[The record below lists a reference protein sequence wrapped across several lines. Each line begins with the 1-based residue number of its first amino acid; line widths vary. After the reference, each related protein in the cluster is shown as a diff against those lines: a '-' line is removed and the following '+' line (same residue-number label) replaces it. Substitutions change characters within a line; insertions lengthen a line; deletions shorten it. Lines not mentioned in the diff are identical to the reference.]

1 MNSREAADSA
11 IARLQRRRADPT
23 YVWGIPWGFPTLD
36 LKTGGIQHDPVKEMA
51 VLMAR
56 PNVGKSALAGKVAL
70 NVAMWL
76 RDNEPGKVVRLVLGE
91 MTADAF
97 QQRIAAFRAKVKLK
111 DVRSGYVSD
120 EQYERYVAAQQE
132 IAELPIEYAEGVL
145 NPAQIEAFV
154 KKGGNCAW
162 WMLDHIGQVDGADNP
177 FNPVA
182 GLSGISTAIQQ
193 VCHEHAPGLII
204 AHQNRESAKA
214 QDKRPTM
221 ESVAGADKV
230 LRDADLL
237 MGLYREDL
245 YLKLPEHEI
254 NDPKNGELII
264 LKSREGERGTIY
276 MVFDPTR
283 TEWIEDRE
291 LNRNGGRE

>member
-1 MNSREAADSA
+1 MNSREAAELA
-11 IARLQRRRADPT
+11 IARVRRRAADPKH
-23 YVWGIPWGFPTLD
+23 VWGIPWGFRTLD
-36 LKTGGIQHDPVKEMA
+36 HKTGGIQRDPVKEMA

-56 PNVGKSALAGKVAL
+56 PNVGKSAWAGKVAL

-76 RDNEPGKVVRLVLGE
+76 RDNEPGQVVRLVLGE

-97 QQRIAAFRAKVKLK
+97 QQRIAAFRANVRLK
-111 DVRSGYVSD
+111 DVRTGYVNEAQLD
-120 EQYERYVAAQQE
+120 RYIAAQEE

-145 NPAQIEAFV
+145 NTAQIEAFV

-177 FNPVA
+177 FNPVS
-182 GLSGISTAIQQ
+182 GLSRISTAIQQ

-230 LRDADLL
+230 
-237 MGLYREDL
+237 
-245 YLKLPEHEI
+245 
-254 NDPKNGELII
+254 
-264 LKSREGERGTIY
+264 
-276 MVFDPTR
+276 
-283 TEWIEDRE
+283 
-291 LNRNGGRE
+291 